1 MRTIREETAARLALD
16 AALGRWARTI
26 DAWEAV
32 TWVIARDAEI
42 GTPLSERGALRA
54 YTFDGVRSLDL
65 PTVTVLYEV
74 TEEVIVVHA
83 ARFVE
88 SRHRDAG
95 RA

>member
-1 MRTIREETAARLALD
+1 MRTIREEAAARFALD
-16 AALGRWARTI
+16 AALERWSRAA

-32 TWVIARDAEI
+32 TWVVARDPEI
-42 GTPLSERGALRA
+42 GTPLLRA